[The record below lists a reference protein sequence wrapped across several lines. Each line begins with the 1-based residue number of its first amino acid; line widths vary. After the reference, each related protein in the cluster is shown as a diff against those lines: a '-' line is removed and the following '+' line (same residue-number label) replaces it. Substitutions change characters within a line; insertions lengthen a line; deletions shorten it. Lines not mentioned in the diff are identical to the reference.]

1 MTRTVKKLTYL
12 CTVNKRNKDMSA
24 TELFFAREQF
34 SQELEAGDYRP
45 EDAILISSMLSA
57 DALSLIAELGLE
69 VAA

>member
-1 MTRTVKKLTYL
+1 
-12 CTVNKRNKDMSA
+12 MSA
-24 TELFFAREQF
+24 TELFFVREQF

-45 EDAILISSMLSA
+45 EDATLISSMLSA

>member
-1 MTRTVKKLTYL
+1 
-12 CTVNKRNKDMSA
+12 MSA
-24 TELFFAREQF
+24 AELFFAREQF

-45 EDAILISSMLSA
+45 EDATLISSMLSA